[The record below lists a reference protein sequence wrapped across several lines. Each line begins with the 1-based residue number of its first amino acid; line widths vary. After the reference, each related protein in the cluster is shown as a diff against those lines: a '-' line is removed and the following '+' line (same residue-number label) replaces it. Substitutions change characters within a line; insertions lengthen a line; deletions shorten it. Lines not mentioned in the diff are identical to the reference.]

1 MVIALTTDPSNRR
14 RGFGSAGIAVLWKA
28 WQESRSRFFSA
39 LVLLASVVIYALIMG
54 PGDVARHRYLH
65 PDKPYFYST
74 YIWEGLFHYSLQG
87 LWILGAFVVAL
98 GGLRR
103 EKATGTAL
111 YSLGLP
117 VTRMRL
123 FLSRSAL
130 ACAEA
135 IALGV
140 VSALLIPIVSFFVGE
155 SYPFDQALAF
165 GALMGA
171 AGLVIVAIGLLLSE
185 MFEGEFTAAAVGL
198 CALTTI
204 FLSYKAETLSG
215 WNVFDVM
222 SAASYVDPTTRLL
235 NGSAPWP
242 GLIVCLLVSI
252 ILLIATGLMIRARD
266 L

>member
-1 MVIALTTDPSNRR
+1 VIALTTEPSNRR
-14 RGFGSAGIAVLWKA
+14 RGFRSAGIAVFWKA

-39 LVLLASVVIYALIMG
+39 LGLLASVVIYAVVTRLDRTG
-54 PGDVARHRYLH
+54 
-65 PDKPYFYST
+65 KPELYSV
-74 YIWEGLFHYSLQG
+74 YIWGGLFHYALQV
-87 LWILGAFVVAL
+87 LWIWAAFVIAL

-103 EKATGTAL
+103 EKATGAAL
-111 YSLGLP
+111 FSLGLP

-123 FLSRSAL
+123 FLSRAAL

-140 VSALLIPIVSFFVGE
+140 VSAFLIPIASFFVGE
-155 SYPFDQALAF
+155 SYPFGQALAF
-165 GALMGA
+165 GALMGVG
-171 AGLVIVAIGLLLSE
+171 GLVIVATGLLLSE

-222 SAASYVDPTTRLL
+222 SATAYVDQTTRLL
-235 NGSAPWP
+235 NGSAPWL
-242 GLIVCLLVSI
+242 GLTVCLLVSI
-252 ILLIATGLMIRARD
+252 VLLIAAGVMIRARD
-266 L
+266 M